1 MYEQIFDEDPLTQT
15 RRVIYRDP
23 YEKTTTIVSTQ
34 DVTDLVEENKAAFN
48 NAPGRWKEAFNHVA
62 SIPIGLYFELKKKG
76 IVDDH
81 AAFKKWLNKSDN
93 RFFRTR
99 PGRV

>member
-23 YEKTTTIVSTQ
+23 YEKVNTIVATQ
-34 DVTDLVEENKAAFN
+34 DVTDIVAENRELFKESD
-48 NAPGRWKEAFNHVA
+48 GRWKDAFNHVA
-62 SIPIGLYFELKKKG
+62 SIPIGLYFELKKQG
-76 IVDDH
+76 IIDNPER
-81 AAFKKWLNKSDN
+81 FKKWLNSSEN
-93 RFFRTR
+93 QAFRTR